1 MTTSRSSPSTARR
14 PTPSRRSSSS
24 ELSAAFVEIETA
36 RAIVLGSALPGIFS
50 AGWDLPLL
58 VDRDRVSMEE
68 FVSAYCDL
76 VRQIFIAGPP
86 VIAALPGH
94 AIAGGLIVAM
104 AADERIA
111 AEGKGKFGLSEVILG
126 VSVPQCLMEPFRHV
140 LGARQ
145 MERLA
150 VTGENRTVEE
160 ALAIGLIDRVGARGG
175 ARRAR
180 LRTGAHAGRPL
191 GPGPRRDQAALAG
204 CGAGSLRRGA
214 RSRPLPRFLVLGRRA
229 PAGPRHGRPALE
241 PGVIPADEILEAL
254 DLSRAEPG
262 SGFLEALFVRFNDRV
277 PFESASK
284 IVRDADVAEA
294 DSRNRARP
302 RSSGPTTRTRHRRD
316 LLRPRRG
323 VRRRC

>member
-1 MTTSRSSPSTARR
+1 M
-14 PTPSRRSSSS
+14 S
-24 ELSAAFVEIETA
+24 ELSAAFVEVETA

-150 VTGENRTVEE
+150 VTGENRTLEE
-160 ALAIGLIDRVGARGG
+160 ALAIGLIDRAVPAAELAERAFERARVLGG
-175 ARRAR
+175 LSGPAHAAIKRRSRAAALARFDAARDHDPFLDLWFSDDAR
-180 LRTGAHAGRPL
+180 LRV
-191 GPGPRRDQAALAG
+191 RDMV
-204 CGAGSLRRGA
+204 A
-214 RSRPLPRFLVLGRRA
+214 RLS
-229 PAGPRHGRPALE
+229 
-241 PGVIPADEILEAL
+241 
-254 DLSRAEPG
+254 SRA
-262 SGFLEALFVRFNDRV
+262 
-277 PFESASK
+277 
-284 IVRDADVAEA
+284 
-294 DSRNRARP
+294 
-302 RSSGPTTRTRHRRD
+302 
-316 LLRPRRG
+316 
-323 VRRRC
+323 